1 MTLTAGVA
9 SQKASCD
16 RSPLLHVDRHQ
27 VEMPWL
33 EVDKTWQQSGSSG
46 HVILNIQVH
55 NYVLSNVLP
64 FYYSG
69 LPSRS
74 EKVFSKCWDGR
85 PCPSERR
92 NHPTCGEVSLYDGRS
107 AWHI

>member
-27 VEMPWL
+27 VEMSW
-33 EVDKTWQQSGSSG
+33 SSG

-74 EKVFSKCWDGR
+74 EKVFSNCWDGR

-107 AWHI
+107 ARHI